1 MSFLDIF
8 KKKDEPIKSYKE
20 FWDWFTKNERQFF
33 KVIKEKGDIEKDFF
47 NKLSPKL
54 NELQE
59 GFFYLTGMFDSNTVE
74 LILTADGNLKNIFFV
89 EQLVAAAPK
98 INGWKFTAFKP
109 PSDIKD
115 VNIKMAGYLFGSGNI
130 HFYSNDHIKYP
141 DEVDITVIHDE
152 LTDENK
158 ADIVNGTFIF
168 LDNFIGELEFVTTI
182 DEIKII
188 GKKDAQKDL
197 VPIEKLKSFLTW
209 REAEFVE
216 KYEGVRYHTDNDN
229 YATFKGESKD
239 GSLVFAIINTDLL
252 HWESKAS
259 HPWILTVEIKFDG
272 KETNG
277 MPDDKTYKLL
287 DVLEEEI
294 SEHLKDSDGYLNIGR
309 ETSENLREIYFAC
322 KDFRKPS
329 DVLNKVKNK
338 YSDAIGL
345 DYDIYKDK
353 YWQSFNRFMNS

>member
-8 KKKDEPIKSYKE
+8 KRKDEPIKSYKD
-20 FWDWFTKNERQFF
+20 FWDWFIKNEKQFF
-33 KVIKEKGDIEKDFF
+33 KVIKGNGDIENDFF
-47 NKLSPKL
+47 DKISPKL
-54 NELQE
+54 NELKE

-89 EQLVAAAPK
+89 EQLVVAAPI
-98 INGWKFTAFKP
+98 INGWKFTALKP

-115 VNIKMAGYLFGSGNI
+115 VNIKMAGYLFGSNNI
-130 HFYSNDHIKYP
+130 YFYSNDHIKYP
-141 DEVDITVIHDE
+141 DEVDITVIHDD

-197 VPIEKLKSFLTW
+197 VPIEKLKSFLIW

-216 KYEGVRYHTDNDN
+216 KYEGVRYDTENDN
-229 YATFKGESKD
+229 YATFKGKSKD
-239 GSLVFAIINTDLL
+239 GSVVFAIINTDLL

-294 SEHLKDSDGYLNIGR
+294 SEQLKDSDGYLNIGR

-329 DVLNKVKNK
+329 DVLHNIQKK
-338 YSDAIGL
+338 YLDALDL
-345 DYDIYKDK
+345 DYHIYKDK
-353 YWQSFNRFMNS
+353 YWQSFNRFMNN

>member
-8 KKKDEPIKSYKE
+8 KRKDESIKSYKD
-20 FWDWFTKNERQFF
+20 FWDWFIKNEKQFF
-33 KVIKEKGDIEKDFF
+33 KVIKGNGDIENDFF
-47 NKLSPKL
+47 DKISPKL
-54 NELQE
+54 NELKE

-89 EQLVAAAPK
+89 EQLVVAAPI
-98 INGWKFTAFKP
+98 INGWKFTALKP

-115 VNIKMAGYLFGSGNI
+115 VNIKMAGYLFGSNNI
-130 HFYSNDHIKYP
+130 YFYSNDHIKYP
-141 DEVDITVIHDE
+141 DEVDITVIHDD

-197 VPIEKLKSFLTW
+197 VPIEKLKSFLIW

-216 KYEGVRYHTDNDN
+216 KYEGVRYDTENDN
-229 YATFKGESKD
+229 YATFKGKSKD
-239 GSLVFAIINTDLL
+239 GSVVFAIINTDLL

-294 SEHLKDSDGYLNIGR
+294 SEQLKDSDGYLNIGR

-329 DVLNKVKNK
+329 DVLHNIQKK
-338 YSDAIGL
+338 YLDALDL
-345 DYDIYKDK
+345 DYHIYKDK
-353 YWQSFNRFMNS
+353 YWQSFNRFMNN